1 MGALVPAVTRWAVLA
16 VLALVTAAGLGVVAV
31 RGEPPAPLPQDPF
44 TASAATDSVV
54 TAEVVTTDVAATGV
68 DAALPVRSSVVAGG
82 EVNGPP
88 APADQQTVA
97 MTPEQM
103 EPGHL
108 FIPSLAVYAPVEDT
122 GVTAGQLVLPEGTH
136 RLARATTSPGLDSPH
151 GSTLIAGHV
160 SVGGRPGALHPIG
173 MAPPGAR
180 IYVTTD
186 DGRLTSWRA
195 TDLLAVDKGALPPVV
210 WDTDGPRRLVLVT
223 CGGPVVNWPTGRAH
237 RDNVI
242 LVAAPLV
249 G

>member
-1 MGALVPAVTRWAVLA
+1 MGAFVPAVTRWAALA
-16 VLALVTAAGLGVVAV
+16 VLALVTAAGLGVLAL
-31 RGEPPAPLPQDPF
+31 RGEPPAPLPQEPF
-44 TASAATDSVV
+44 TASAATDGVV
-54 TAEVVTTDVAATGV
+54 TADVVTTSLAPTSPAQSSGAASHGLSEQP
-68 DAALPVRSSVVAGG
+68 AAD
-82 EVNGPP
+82 
-88 APADQQTVA
+88 DQQSVA

-103 EPGHL
+103 APGHL
-108 FIPSLAVYAPVEDT
+108 FIPSLAVYAPVQDT